1 MRRAEHADGHPTD
14 NSGVQLKDIKKRLP
28 LRVLSDADWHQW
40 TSKGYIIIR
49 EAADAE
55 LVGQLVNVLWEF
67 DEKDPN
73 RPDTW
78 LSSDRL
84 PHRMKELNGTGMLEI
99 YHHQMMWDLRQ
110 SKRIYDAFVDIWDR
124 EDLWVALDR
133 ANLNVPNP
141 EQSGKPGFI
150 HWDVDTSLSPLP
162 IGVQGVL
169 SLSGQDEEIGGFQC
183 VPELFSDLEN
193 WISRQPEDRD
203 PLRPDLSG
211 FSPTLLVMNPGDL
224 VIFNSL
230 QPHGV
235 RPNRSRNRAR
245 IAQYIS
251 MYPAKPDSVERDE
264 RIDVW
269 RNMKKL
275 PSGAFPGDP
284 RGWEQLRYGPATLD
298 ELGRKLLGLQTW

>member
-55 LVGQLVNVLWEF
+55 LVRQLVNVLWEF

-73 RPDTW
+73 RHDTW

-99 YHHQMMWDLRQ
+99 YHHQLMWDLRQ

-150 HWDVDTSLSPLP
+150 HWDVDTSLRPLP

-203 PLRPDLSG
+203 PLRPDLAG

-251 MYPAKPDSVERDE
+251 MYPAKPDSAERDE

-284 RGWEQLRYGPATLD
+284 RGWEQLRYGPATLN

>member
-1 MRRAEHADGHPTD
+1 MRRAEHTDGHPTD

-40 TSKGYIIIR
+40 TSEGYIIVR

-55 LVGQLVNVLWEF
+55 LVLQLVDVLWEF
-67 DEKDPN
+67 DEKDPS

-99 YHHQMMWDLRQ
+99 YHHQLMWDLRQ
-110 SKRIYDAFVDIWDR
+110 SKRIYNAFVDIWDR

-141 EQSGKPGFI
+141 EQTGKPGFI

-169 SLSGQDEEIGGFQC
+169 SLSGQDEEVGGFQC

-203 PLRPDLSG
+203 PLRPDLAG
-211 FSPTLLVMNPGDL
+211 LSPTLLDMNPGDL

-251 MYPAKPDSVERDE
+251 MYPAKPDSPEKDE

-284 RGWEQLRYGPATLD
+284 RSWEQLRYGPAILN
-298 ELGRKLLGLQTW
+298 ELGRKLLGLQAW